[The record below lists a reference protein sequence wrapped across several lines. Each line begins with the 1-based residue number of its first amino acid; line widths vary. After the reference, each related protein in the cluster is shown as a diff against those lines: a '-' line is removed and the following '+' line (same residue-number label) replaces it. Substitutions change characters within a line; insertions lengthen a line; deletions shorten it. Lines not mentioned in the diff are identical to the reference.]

1 MYILANDFVQKN
13 RNRAIQI
20 TDIAV
25 AKVPRTHISGF
36 DNEQNRH
43 IQELH
48 QLTLREAQ
56 ELNQVCNTNDMEV
69 GILVDIHS
77 WEYWVI
83 KGKNPREV
91 EIKNNLEAYGR
102 LIGGYRNQLMFIH
115 NHPSTGTFSGE
126 DFKMF
131 CYHSSLYMMT
141 VVGNDSSVY
150 ILIKSFEFDAEKAMM
165 DYMRLS
171 MKYYNE
177 GYRNNNGTLAINEI
191 LKNANKYGL
200 LYKKG
205 RKLI

>member
-56 ELNQVCNTNDMEV
+56 ELNHMCNTNDMEV

-141 VVGNDSSVY
+141 VVG
-150 ILIKSFEFDAEKAMM
+150 ILQ
-165 DYMRLS
+165 L
-171 MKYYNE
+171 
-177 GYRNNNGTLAINEI
+177 
-191 LKNANKYGL
+191 
-200 LYKKG
+200 
-205 RKLI
+205 

>member
-102 LIGGYRNQLMFIH
+102 HLL
-115 NHPSTGTFSGE
+115 PSG
-126 DFKMF
+126 
-131 CYHSSLYMMT
+131 
-141 VVGNDSSVY
+141 
-150 ILIKSFEFDAEKAMM
+150 
-165 DYMRLS
+165 
-171 MKYYNE
+171 
-177 GYRNNNGTLAINEI
+177 
-191 LKNANKYGL
+191 KN
-200 LYKKG
+200 
-205 RKLI
+205 ID